1 MRATKSLLGN
11 LAAAIAAAVPLVT
24 LLLGSHS
31 AHAQVHGQSQSEIQI
46 GFAIS
51 PVPLDLR
58 GKNVAL
64 VGLGS
69 YIVNAQ
75 AGCNECHVGSTLKNL
90 GLYLAG
96 GSDGPNL
103 TPDANGLPG
112 GLTLQQFFNVMRN
125 GVDPEG
131 NPVVEPMPV
140 RVYKNMTDRDLAAIY
155 EFLRSIPT
163 QPQPGP

>member
-1 MRATKSLLGN
+1 MRATKSLLGSP
-11 LAAAIAAAVPLVT
+11 LLVGAIATAVPLVI
-24 LLLGSHS
+24 LLGSHG
-31 AHAQVHGQSQSEIQI
+31 ARAQDPGQSEIQI

-58 GKNVAL
+58 GKNRAL

-75 AGCNECHVGSTLKNL
+75 AGCNECHVGSTPNNL

-103 TPDANGLPG
+103 TPDGNGLPG

-131 NPVVEPMPV
+131 NPVEEPMPV
-140 RVYKNMTDRDLAAIY
+140 RVYKNMTDRDLTAIY